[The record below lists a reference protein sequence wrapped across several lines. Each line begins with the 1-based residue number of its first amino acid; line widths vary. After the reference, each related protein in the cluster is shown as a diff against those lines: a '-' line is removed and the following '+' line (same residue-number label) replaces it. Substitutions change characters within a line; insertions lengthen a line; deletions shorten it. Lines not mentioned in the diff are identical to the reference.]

1 MLSKFKYYFMAIA
14 LLFSLFAYKVNQV
27 EATKFDVA
35 RAKGPV
41 KFKFTLDKSVP
52 FISGGTPHSQGHKG
66 QNSYIVIIDT
76 GVQVNHLF
84 FQDRVVLE
92 ACFAVRCPNG
102 TNQMIGAGAAKP
114 VHWHG
119 THVAGIAAGKSLTFT
134 GVAPEA
140 NIIAINV
147 FDSSGSAYD
156 ADIIK
161 ALNWVSSISSNY
173 NIASVNMSLGG
184 SFTFTST
191 CDNYIPAMTNAIKNL
206 KDKNIATVI
215 ASGNSYAFGMSAPAC
230 ISHSVSVAAVYN
242 NSTTITDFSNVSSQ
256 TTFSAPGF
264 AINSAK
270 TGSVYGT
277 ASGTSMATPHVAGA
291 FAVHRSAFGVNSVD
305 SVVSDF
311 RRTSRPSK
319 DNYTNISVPRLD
331 LKDLFSQPVTTT
343 TLPSTTTTLPP
354 VTTTLP
360 PVVTTTTLP
369 LPSTSTTSTTL
380 APPPVLPNIP
390 KPQLLALS
398 GRFVDR
404 VWVRYRDPFTNKA
417 FINHYVLFCNNKDA
431 YIIPKQEMYSLHDY
445 RLNVPARNISY
456 CYLYGVTVYGTKTG
470 NSVTMHLSRY

>member
-1 MLSKFKYYFMAIA
+1 MFSKFKHYLLATS
-14 LLFSLFAYKVNQV
+14 LLFSLFAYKVNQA
-27 EATKFDVA
+27 EATRFDVA
-35 RAKGPV
+35 RATGPV
-41 KFKFTLDKSVP
+41 KFKFNLDKSIP
-52 FISGGTPHSQGHKG
+52 FISANVPHSQGHKG
-66 QNSYIVIIDT
+66 KGSYIVIIDT
-76 GVQVNHLF
+76 GVQVNHPF

-102 TNQMIGAGAAKP
+102 TNQMIGAGAARP

-119 THVAGIAAGKSLTFT
+119 THVAGIAAGKSDTFT

-206 KDKNIATVI
+206 KDKNIATVV

-331 LKDLFSQPVTTT
+331 LRDLFTQPVTTT

-360 PVVTTTTLP
+360 PP
-369 LPSTSTTSTTL
+369 PPTSTTSTTL

-398 GRFVDR
+398 GRFSTH

-431 YIIPKQEMYSLHDY
+431 YIIPKEDKYSLHDY

-470 NSVTMHLSRY
+470 NTHTMRLSRY